1 MQFYFHLYVY
11 LKETKQEYSI
21 FYFVSAKEQAILSD
35 TKPVMEES
43 ASVNDLSTL
52 LLHTAMSWASE
63 SFQVF
68 CTKHSIEYFL
78 LLL

>member
-52 LLHTAMSWASE
+52 LLHTAMS
-63 SFQVF
+63 
-68 CTKHSIEYFL
+68 
-78 LLL
+78 